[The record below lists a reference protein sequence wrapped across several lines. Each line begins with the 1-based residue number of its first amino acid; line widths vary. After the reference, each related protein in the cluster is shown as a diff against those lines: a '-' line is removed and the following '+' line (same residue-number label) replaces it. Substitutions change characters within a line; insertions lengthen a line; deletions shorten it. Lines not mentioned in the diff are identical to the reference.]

1 VEVAPHTVVEI
12 GTHDGDGALWFRD
25 RLRTLK
31 QYGRITR
38 EPSVIILDVR
48 RDVAREQLSRADPNW
63 PATIPVAEADV
74 RAPDTSER
82 VSALVV
88 ADARCFLIEDSAHEH
103 DTRFAA
109 LDGFAHF
116 VRPGGYFIVEDGYV
130 DVEELRARDDWPRGV
145 LPALRT
151 GSQHRTDASSRC
163 AATSSSTACRAIPR
177 ASYSDVHPRHS
188 RAPGPGPC
196 DGVRARDPQVD

>member
-82 VSALVV
+82 VSALMV

-130 DVEELRARDDWPRGV
+130 DVEA
-145 LPALRT
+145 
-151 GSQHRTDASSRC
+151 DAGSRC